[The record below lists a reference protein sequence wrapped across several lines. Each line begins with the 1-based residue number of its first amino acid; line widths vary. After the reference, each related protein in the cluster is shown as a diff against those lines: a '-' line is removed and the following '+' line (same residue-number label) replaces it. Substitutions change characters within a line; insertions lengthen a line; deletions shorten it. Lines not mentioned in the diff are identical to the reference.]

1 MDEKHTL
8 RIGNFMGG
16 ALLCVALLF
25 DLLQFLITL
34 LAFIP
39 VLPFIVTTFISLVSY
54 VTFGIWFALL
64 GVNYFNG
71 KKASAKVL
79 TLLATLGLELIPL
92 ISALPVIFAGV
103 ITMIILSRME
113 DALGKK
119 SKEFTE
125 TLQQKVASQ
134 RAAIAKAQSQ
144 EEVQRIQAESRTY
157 ATNLSNASYR
167 GTSLAQAEQE
177 NEGGEK
183 GDLNKKW
190 LESYERRIGNLR
202 SNVKGDVF
210 SRDTRSVDI
219 QKPSTPVKQPYV

>member
-1 MDEKHTL
+1 MDQNRKL

-16 ALLCVALLF
+16 ALLAVALLF
-25 DLLQFLITL
+25 DLMQFLVTL

-54 VTFGIWFALL
+54 ITFGIWFALL
-64 GVNYFNG
+64 GVDYFNG

-79 TLLATLGLELIPL
+79 TLLATLGLELVPL

-113 DALGKK
+113 DAADKK
-119 SKEFTE
+119 GAEFTT
-125 TLQQKVASQ
+125 TLENKVAAQ
-134 RAAIAKAQSQ
+134 RTAIANAQNQQ
-144 EEVQRIQAESRTY
+144 EIQRIQAESQAY

-177 NEGGEK
+177 NEGAKK

-219 QKPSTPVKQPYV
+219 QKPSTPTKQPYV